1 MEEQHTEK
9 ITGVRLAKFL
19 AAAGIASRRNCEQLI
34 IEGRV
39 TVNGRPVTTPAHN
52 VDPEHDQVSFEG
64 RPVESLANGKR
75 VYILLNKPSG
85 YTCSA
90 KDRHAEQLVY
100 SLVPSRYGRLFSVGR
115 LDRDSEGLLILT
127 NDGDF
132 AQKLTHPTQ
141 RVTKRYYVEC
151 RGQFTT
157 RSRRM
162 MLDGMYD
169 NDEFLQAL
177 EVEQKSVQRGGCAL
191 EITLGDGRKREV
203 RRLCK
208 DVGLEVTLLRRV
220 AVGHLE
226 LGTALPVGSWR
237 MMTEDEL
244 QLATIPARI
253 SRRAVNADP
262 AAAQPYW
269 QHQREERNRRYG
281 NDKRYDNERRA
292 RKRDDAP
299 GADGTPARRPP
310 RRQAAKQIPAVPMRW
325 YDAPEPDAPAVDRSN
340 PERGGRRNAPPR
352 RDERRDERP
361 RRDFR
366 NDRPDRGVVGGRGSS
381 RDSGFPQRRG
391 VSPSRGHGEGGA
403 NGDAVR
409 GARGGF
415 GGKPFRQGDE
425 RRSSGSRRSPGSRR
439 R

>member
-1 MEEQHTEK
+1 
-9 ITGVRLAKFL
+9 
-19 AAAGIASRRNCEQLI
+19 
-34 IEGRV
+34 
-39 TVNGRPVTTPAHN
+39 
-52 VDPEHDQVSFEG
+52 
-64 RPVESLANGKR
+64 
-75 VYILLNKPSG
+75 
-85 YTCSA
+85 
-90 KDRHAEQLVY
+90 
-100 SLVPSRYGRLFSVGR
+100 
-115 LDRDSEGLLILT
+115 
-127 NDGDF
+127 
-132 AQKLTHPTQ
+132 
-141 RVTKRYYVEC
+141 
-151 RGQFTT
+151 
-157 RSRRM
+157 M

-299 GADGTPARRPP
+299 GADGTLARRPP

-325 YDAPEPDAPAVDRSN
+325 YDAPEPDAPAADRSN
-340 PERGGRRNAPPR
+340 PERGGRRNAPPRREER

-366 NDRPDRGVVGGRGSS
+366 NDRPDRGAVGGRGSS

-403 NGDAVR
+403 NGDAAR

-415 GGKPFRQGDE
+415 GGKPFGQGGE

-439 R
+439 Q